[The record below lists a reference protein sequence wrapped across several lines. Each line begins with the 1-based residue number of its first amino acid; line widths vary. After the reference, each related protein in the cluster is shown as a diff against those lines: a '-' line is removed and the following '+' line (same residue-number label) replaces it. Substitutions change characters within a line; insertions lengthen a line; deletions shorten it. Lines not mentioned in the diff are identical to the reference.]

1 MLNRLVALFVA
12 AAILGLL
19 YAGGVV
25 SSLSNKTLDGL
36 FLLRG
41 PLLPEQDIIIV
52 GVDDESLAALGSW
65 PFSRKYHARLLARLH
80 QAKVIGFDF
89 LFSEPSNEDAVF
101 DKAMTVSPPV
111 VLASVMGEKHI
122 IAPVS
127 SLSHAFGSGHIEI
140 ILGQDGVV
148 RKTML
153 LEQTSDGPLTA
164 FAAVMVKAAGK
175 NPQSTI
181 LKRTILLNHYGPAQ
195 TFLYLSYI
203 DVLHGNFPKG
213 FFKNRFV
220 LVGAEA
226 LGIGDSHVTP
236 FTRRDQTPGVELQ
249 ATILNNILTHGWLNP
264 LTPVSWLAMFG
275 IALLCLFLWS
285 GRTERYNLVTNV
297 AIVALLLVASVL
309 LFRNSLFL
317 DPAPPLLFLVLCYL
331 THLVS
336 ERIWT
341 AKNIYSEMIRL
352 DQQLKT
358 GLQQVYANIPSQ
370 IFNLQPT
377 PESGGIRQHLTHLRA
392 GVKALSLQHHFIEN
406 ILSKEL
412 PPLILWDSSGGNV
425 IMANAMFKTFWQK
438 FMPRRTALP
447 TLDAFVH
454 LLENNRPK
462 GATDLP
468 DLSVL
473 LEDNSTSPLDI
484 SLTAHGRKKF
494 FRVNIHSV
502 LIKDIGFNG
511 VLALMTDV
519 TEIRELEQL
528 KDEIVSVVSHELKLP
543 LTVILGYGEMLSGM
557 LRGEEKLYVDKMSDQ
572 ARRLNTLI
580 ENFLDVTR
588 LEHGRQEIKQLPLD
602 PVALIDEAT
611 DIIAQVANDKNI
623 TIKQDIPYKTTP
635 IMGDST
641 LLLQAITNILDNA
654 VKFSPEHTEITIS
667 LVEEPDRFILCIAD
681 QGPGVPAESH
691 QAIFEKFNRG
701 KQAPGQQGFG
711 LGLNFVQQ
719 VIRKHGGKI
728 WLQPETDSG
737 ATFCLELPKKSV
749 T

>member
-1 MLNRLVALFVA
+1 MLNRLVALFA
-12 AAILGLL
+12 AAVIFGLL

-52 GVDDESLAALGSW
+52 GVDDESLAELGPW
-65 PFSRKYHARLLARLH
+65 PFSRRYHARLLSRLH

-89 LFSEPSNEDAVF
+89 LFSEPGSEDAVF
-101 DKAMTVSPPV
+101 DKAMMVSPPV
-111 VLASVMGEKHI
+111 VLASVMGKKHVL
-122 IAPVS
+122 APAS
-127 SLSHAFGSGHIEI
+127 SLGHAFGSGHIEI
-140 ILGQDGVV
+140 VLGQDGVV
-148 RKTML
+148 RKAML
-153 LEQTSDGPLTA
+153 VEQTSDGPLTA
-164 FAAVMVKAAGK
+164 FAAVMAQAAGK
-175 NPQSTI
+175 KQPLRPNDSI
-181 LKRTILLNHYGPAQ
+181 LINHYGPAQ
-195 TFLYLSYI
+195 TFLYLSYV
-203 DVLHGNFPKG
+203 DVLHGKFPKD

-236 FTRRDQTPGVELQ
+236 FTRRDQTPGVEIQ
-249 ATILNNILTHGWLNP
+249 ATILNNILAHDLLKP

-275 IALLCLFLWS
+275 IGLLCLFLWP
-285 GRTERYNLVTNV
+285 GRTERYNLVINV
-297 AIVALLLVASVL
+297 TLAALLLLASVL
-309 LFRNSLFL
+309 LFRKSLFL
-317 DPAPPLLFLVLCYL
+317 DPTPPLLFLILCYL
-331 THLVS
+331 THLIS

-341 AKNIYSEMIRL
+341 AKNIYSEMIQL

-358 GLQQVYANIPSQ
+358 GLQQVYANIPSR

-377 PESGGIRQHLTHLRA
+377 PESGGVRQHLTHLRA

-412 PPLILWDSSGGNV
+412 PPLILWDHANGNV
-425 IMANAMFKTFWQK
+425 IMANAMFNTFWQT
-438 FMPRRTALP
+438 FMPDQAALP
-447 TLDAFVH
+447 KLDIFFH

-462 GATDLP
+462 GETTIP
-468 DLSVL
+468 DLSTL
-473 LEDNSTSPLDI
+473 LEDNSSSPLDI

-502 LIKDIGFNG
+502 LIEDIGFDG
-511 VLALMTDV
+511 VLALLTDV

-557 LRGEEKLYVDKMSDQ
+557 LEGEEKLYVDKMSDQ
-572 ARRLNTLI
+572 ARRLNALI

-602 PVALIDEAT
+602 PIALINEAT
-611 DIIAQVANDKNI
+611 DIIAQVANRKNI
-623 TIKQDIPYKTTP
+623 TIKQDIPYKATP
-635 IMGDST
+635 IMGDPT

-654 VKFSPEHTEITIS
+654 VKFSPEHTEITVS

-681 QGPGVPAESH
+681 QGPGIPAESH
-691 QAIFEKFNRG
+691 RAIFEKFNRG
-701 KQAPGQQGFG
+701 RQAPGRQGFG

-719 VIRKHGGKI
+719 VVQKHGGKI
-728 WLQPETDSG
+728 RLQPETDSG
-737 ATFCLELPKKSV
+737 ATFCLELPKKSAK
-749 T
+749 